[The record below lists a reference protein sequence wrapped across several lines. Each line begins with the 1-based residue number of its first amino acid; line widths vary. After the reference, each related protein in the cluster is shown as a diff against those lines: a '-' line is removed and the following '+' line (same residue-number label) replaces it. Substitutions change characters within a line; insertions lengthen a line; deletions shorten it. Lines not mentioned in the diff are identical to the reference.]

1 MFNDYLRDLQRVALL
16 APAEEARLWRA
27 YKTRADRRSRARLIE
42 AYQPLVFKVA
52 MQLRLREAIVM
63 DMIQEG
69 TVGLIQAAER
79 FDPNRGVRFSTF
91 ATYRIRGRILNALRG
106 LAHARGRRPLTDPAA
121 EGTLE
126 PSVLER
132 LADPAAADRLSA
144 VEDAVVLRQIIDAIH
159 HLPERERRI
168 LQGSFLAQE
177 EPRYIADELRIS
189 LSHFYR
195 LQKHALRRIQTLM
208 LPAGLRPQGAPQ
220 E

>member
-1 MFNDYLRDLQRVALL
+1 MFSDYLRELQQVALL

-27 YKTRADRRSRARLIE
+27 YKVRGDGRSRARLIE

-69 TVGLIQAAER
+69 TVGLIQAVER
-79 FDPNRGVRFSTF
+79 FDPDRGVRFSTF
-91 ATYRIRGRILNALRG
+91 ATYRIRGRILNALRRERPG
-106 LAHARGRRPLTDPAA
+106 LCEAA
-121 EGTLE
+121 LDGSLE

-132 LADPAAADRLSA
+132 LADPTAADRLSA
-144 VEDAVVLRQIIDAIH
+144 VEDAVVLRQVVEAIH
-159 HLPERERRI
+159 RLPERERRI
-168 LQGSFLAQE
+168 LHGFFLAEE
-177 EPRYIADELRIS
+177 EPRRIADELRIS

-195 LQKHALRRIQTLM
+195 LQKHALRRIQALIM
-208 LPAGLRPQGAPQ
+208 PAGLRAEGAPQ